1 MDRTLGQP
9 ESKVIP
15 FPRPEN
21 DAATRLARQRH
32 GSKPCDARAKLWLGI
47 WHGWDQGLGKY
58 HHWMVTQRSC
68 CVPRLVRARDQR
80 VE

>member
-32 GSKPCDARAKLWLGI
+32 GSKPCHARAKLWLGI
-47 WHGWDQGLGKY
+47 RHGWGVGLGK
-58 HHWMVTQRSC
+58 VSSLDGDPEILLC
-68 CVPRLVRARDQR
+68 PSIGACA
-80 VE
+80 